1 MPFNKQLE
9 SLSKI
14 LLQSDNP
21 GVLRN
26 TVHQFHDLYSSLCG
40 INAGDITDDTVFLS
54 TGKAISPISAAHCL
68 LEYKRTAVFFRG
80 VYKAVLS
87 IQNNFPREKINILYA
102 GSGPYASLVTPLT
115 SFFTEEELCFDILD
129 INPVSLDAV
138 KSLYTKLGLL
148 GYVNNFIEADAT
160 KYRIEENRVI
170 HIVISETMNRT
181 LEKEPLVHIMQ
192 NLIPQMKEK
201 GVFIPQSVKIT
212 ACVSLPEKAGM
223 SLADE
228 ILSES
233 KSVGDVYTVTRA
245 ECRPEK
251 RVIIKIPEDVKK
263 DRCLYL
269 LTTID
274 VFDDEELKVH
284 DCSLT
289 LPKFISTTDGHA
301 GKRVKF
307 EYIPDELPRFVY
319 EII

>member
-21 GVLRN
+21 GLLRN
-26 TVHQFHDLYSSLCG
+26 TVHQFHELYSLLCG
-40 INAGDITDDTVFLS
+40 INAGDITDDTIFLS

-68 LEYKRTAVFFRG
+68 LEYKRTTVFFRG
-80 VYKAVLS
+80 IYKAILS
-87 IQNNFPREKINILYA
+87 VQKSFPGEKINILYA

-115 SFFTEEELCFDILD
+115 SFFTADELCFDILD
-129 INPVSLDAV
+129 INPVSLKAV
-138 KSLYTKLGLL
+138 KELYTKLGLL
-148 GYVNNFIEADAT
+148 SYINSFIEADAT

-192 NLIPQMKEK
+192 NLIPQLQEK
-201 GVFIPQSVKIT
+201 CVFIPQSVKIT
-212 ACVSLPEKAGM
+212 ACISLPEKAGI

-228 ILSES
+228 ILLESEFIS
-233 KSVGDVYTVTRA
+233 DIYTVTQADCQPDNRA
-245 ECRPEK
+245 
-251 RVIIKIPEDVKK
+251 VIKIPGDIKK
-263 DRCLYL
+263 DKCLYL
-269 LTTID
+269 LTSIK
-274 VFDDEELKVH
+274 VFDDEALMVH

-289 LPKFISTTDGHA
+289 LPKFISATDGHA
-301 GKRVKF
+301 GKQVGF
-307 EYIPDELPRFVY
+307 EYIPDELPKFVY